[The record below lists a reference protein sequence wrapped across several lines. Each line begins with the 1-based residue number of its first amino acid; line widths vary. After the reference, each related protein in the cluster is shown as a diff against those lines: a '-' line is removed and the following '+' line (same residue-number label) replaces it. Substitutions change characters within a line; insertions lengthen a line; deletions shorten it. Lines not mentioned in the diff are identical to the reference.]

1 MFRKIILIFLISAL
15 VMLFCIT
22 VGFSQEIKV
31 LKLAHGG
38 SIDTPSHLGYV
49 KFKELVEERT
59 NGSIIIDIFPGGVLS
74 GGGLSAFQ
82 TGNVEMGIAIG
93 SELMDYEPKWGIF
106 EMPFL
111 FFDYEA
117 VDKLL
122 NSDITKELFGEIKGS
137 NVVLLEG
144 FFENG
149 YRHITNNLR
158 PIHTVNDMKG
168 MKIRVM
174 NTPLQISIFSS
185 LGASP
190 MGIPYEE
197 IYSALQTGIVDA
209 QENPFTNIIDK
220 SFYEVQKYLSLTG
233 HSYYGWPTA
242 INAKVFNS
250 FPPEIQEILNESMKE
265 ASVYERA
272 LMRESNDQALN
283 KLVEKGMKVN
293 ELTAEEKMTF
303 VNATKPVYDKYA
315 DEIGKDFLNK
325 FMEEMGRLPMY

>member
-1 MFRKIILIFLISAL
+1 
-15 VMLFCIT
+15 
-22 VGFSQEIKV
+22 
-31 LKLAHGG
+31 
-38 SIDTPSHLGYV
+38 
-49 KFKELVEERT
+49 
-59 NGSIIIDIFPGGVLS
+59 
-74 GGGLSAFQ
+74 
-82 TGNVEMGIAIG
+82 
-93 SELMDYEPKWGIF
+93 
-106 EMPFL
+106 
-111 FFDYEA
+111 
-117 VDKLL
+117 
-122 NSDITKELFGEIKGS
+122 
-137 NVVLLEG
+137 
-144 FFENG
+144 
-149 YRHITNNLR
+149 
-158 PIHTVNDMKG
+158 
-168 MKIRVM
+168 
-174 NTPLQISIFSS
+174 
-185 LGASP
+185 